1 MLAMNREFTRTLEGE
16 MIDTERHHMSMSAA
30 MEDLEARRIAYWRTM
45 DASEE
50 NRRGAEPGCWNAEE
64 DFEIVFTTRDEL
76 LVLHED

>member
-1 MLAMNREFTRTLEGE
+1 MLAMNREFTRTLERE
-16 MIDTERHHMSMSAA
+16 MSDTERHHMSAA
-30 MEDLEARRIAYWRTM
+30 MEDLESRRIAYRRTM

-64 DFEIVFTTRDEL
+64 DFEIVLTTRDEL